1 MCGIPPFFSTSS
13 AIVRS
18 QEETFGPVVGIMA
31 VSSDD
36 EAIKLM
42 NDSPYGLTASVW
54 TDAASN
60 PDSEAAFLR
69 FVEELDTGT
78 VFLNRCVSST
88 FSFLSFPFLSPLLYS
103 LLFPFLYPFSF
114 LQNSNLFI
122 SEHTHTHT
130 HAHE

>member
-1 MCGIPPFFSTSS
+1 MWNPPPSLPRLV
-13 AIVRS
+13 IRL
-18 QEETFGPVVGIMA
+18 QEETFGPVVGIMS

-78 VFLNRCVSST
+78 VFLNRCVSSFPSF
-88 FSFLSFPFLSPLLYS
+88 FSFLLYKDKVEV
-103 LLFPFLYPFSF
+103 Y
-114 LQNSNLFI
+114 
-122 SEHTHTHT
+122 
-130 HAHE
+130 